1 MEYFLTALAGA
12 AIALVAMR
20 LFQNSQQNSALSSE
34 APGTLGH
41 RAATGEAKDAGAKD
55 SPPTNSS
62 LFDRFDRTQ
71 VMFGTAGLF
80 LAASAL
86 IFLFRGEQDAV
97 ASNGA
102 TAETAMGAPNAAG
115 QNLGDVD
122 SMIAKLAERLKTD
135 TNDGEGFR
143 MLGWSYVNTGRA
155 AEAIPAYK
163 RAVELL
169 PGRADVHAGY
179 GEALVG
185 AANDRVTPEAKTA
198 FDKAV
203 ALDPKEPRARF
214 FLALHKAQNGNE
226 NAALDEWIA
235 LANEMDAGLPW
246 QPDLRQRAQKLAD
259 KLGIDIAGRLKSA
272 PSATPMSQG
281 NGGFITNGPDAATV
295 AAADKMPT
303 DQRNAMIDGMVEGLA
318 TKLRSNPD
326 NIDGWIKLIRSRVV
340 LKQTQKAKVDVS
352 TARKVFAGQ
361 PDKLSAINALASE
374 LSI

>member
-20 LFQNSQQNSALSSE
+20 LFQNSQQNSASSSE
-34 APGTLGH
+34 PASSHGG
-41 RAATGEAKDAGAKD
+41 GGDAED
-55 SPPTNSS
+55 TDVTDIPPNNGSM
-62 LFDRFDRTQ
+62 FDRFGRTQ

-80 LAASAL
+80 LAAALL

-97 ASNGA
+97 ASNGVGVS
-102 TAETAMGAPNAAG
+102 TTMGAPNAPN

-122 SMIAKLAERLKTD
+122 TMIAKLAERLKTD

-155 AEAIPAYK
+155 AEAVPAYK

-203 ALDPKEPRARF
+203 ALDSKEPRARF

-226 NAALDEWIA
+226 NSALDEWIA

-272 PSATPMSQG
+272 PSAAPMTQG
-281 NGGFITNGPDAATV
+281 NGGFISNGPDAATV
-295 AAADKMPT
+295 AAADKMPA

-326 NIDGWIKLIRSRVV
+326 NVDGWIKLIRSRVV
-340 LKQTQKAKVDVS
+340 LKQTQKAKVDIS

-361 PDKLSAINALASE
+361 PDKLSAIDALASE